1 MWNWSRK
8 PHGIA
13 RIFSGG
19 ARCTFYSNCWWPF
32 LQLTPV
38 NYAKKFSRHWGC
50 IPWLRRWNT
59 AWFLIQNLTKTVCWP
74 GFVRTRRELTGLSE
88 IWIAE
93 NPRTGKADNGKEWR
107 KGQRIRRKKEKG
119 KRGERGM
126 ERDKV
131 PYRDFFSI
139 SSPADIC
146 LVYRRTPFFQLD
158 MKEKPGNI
166 YSVNLVTRRWYR
178 IYAKFIFEGD

>member
-1 MWNWSRK
+1 L
-8 PHGIA
+8 PE
-13 RIFSGG
+13 
-19 ARCTFYSNCWWPF
+19 
-32 LQLTPV
+32 
-38 NYAKKFSRHWGC
+38 
-50 IPWLRRWNT
+50 
-59 AWFLIQNLTKTVCWP
+59 TVCWP

-107 KGQRIRRKKEKG
+107 KGQRIRREKEKG

-139 SSPADIC
+139 SSPADNMPGIS
-146 LVYRRTPFFQLD
+146 PNAFFLTGHER
-158 MKEKPGNI
+158 K
-166 YSVNLVTRRWYR
+166 TW
-178 IYAKFIFEGD
+178 